1 MKIAPS
7 TAALAN
13 LNHWRAGQGSKIAA
27 NRPPEV
33 FKACEHIAR
42 TLAATR
48 DPLILTSAEI
58 ELAIHR
64 AVSLERRRIHGVPGK
79 NPDEWWVQIKAIAD
93 RWKIHTKR
101 EAWETTTKT
110 GTHAG
115 QEAA

>member
-13 LNHWRAGQGSKIAA
+13 LNHWRAGQGAKIRA
-27 NRPPEV
+27 NRPMEV
-33 FKACEHIAR
+33 FRACEHIAQ
-42 TLAATR
+42 LAAPVR
-48 DPLILTSAEI
+48 DPLILTADEI

-64 AVSLERRRIHGVPGK
+64 AVSLERRRIHGIPGK
-79 NPDEWWVQIKAIAD
+79 NPDEWWSQIIAIAD

-110 GTHAG
+110 GQTAA

>member
-1 MKIAPS
+1 MKISAH

-13 LNHWRAGQGSKIAA
+13 LQNWRANQGAKIRA

-33 FKACEHIAR
+33 YRACEHLAR
-42 TLAATR
+42 LWASVR

-58 ELAIHR
+58 EQAIHS
-64 AVSLERRRIHGVPGK
+64 ALSLERRRIHGIPGK
-79 NPDEWWVQIKAIAD
+79 NPDEWWESIKSIAD

-101 EAWETTTKT
+101 EDWERVTKT
-110 GTHAG
+110 QLAD

>member
-13 LNHWRAGQGSKIAA
+13 LNHWRAGQGAKIGA

-58 ELAIHR
+58 ERAIHNR
-64 AVSLERRRIHGVPGK
+64 GMQKLI
-79 NPDEWWVQIKAIAD
+79 
-93 RWKIHTKR
+93 
-101 EAWETTTKT
+101 EAGLAQQVKV
-110 GTHAG
+110 
-115 QEAA
+115 